1 LTGKTTGYGRDVI
14 NIKNEFNDK
23 IKSLNKDYAKANA
36 EFADEERIRSS
47 FEMGQKYQSLD
58 TKEAAAKIKKMN
70 SDEKEAFR
78 LGMMAD
84 INKRVGRFKSGDFTR
99 EIFKSDNQKML
110 VRYAFDDQKA
120 YNDFS
125 QYVKGLEKQSKTSKT
140 VIGGSPSGER
150 LSTQEQAGELG
161 QIAQSAAT
169 GDVFGMAKA
178 AGATLLA
185 RTKGISSETSEAL
198 QQRLF
203 ATDPIEQRLILTEL
217 NKRANRRPTGL
228 LSGAAGLGTATGI
241 VGD

>member
-1 LTGKTTGYGRDVI
+1 
-14 NIKNEFNDK
+14 
-23 IKSLNKDYAKANA
+23 
-36 EFADEERIRSS
+36 
-47 FEMGQKYQSLD
+47 
-58 TKEAAAKIKKMN
+58 
-70 SDEKEAFR
+70 
-78 LGMMAD
+78 
-84 INKRVGRFKSGDFTR
+84 
-99 EIFKSDNQKML
+99 ML

-125 QYVKGLEKQSKTSKT
+125 QFVKGLEKQSQTAKSL
-140 VIGGSPSGER
+140 IGGSKTGER
-150 LSTQEQAGELG
+150 LATQEQAGELG

-169 GDVFGMAKA
+169 GDVLGMAKA